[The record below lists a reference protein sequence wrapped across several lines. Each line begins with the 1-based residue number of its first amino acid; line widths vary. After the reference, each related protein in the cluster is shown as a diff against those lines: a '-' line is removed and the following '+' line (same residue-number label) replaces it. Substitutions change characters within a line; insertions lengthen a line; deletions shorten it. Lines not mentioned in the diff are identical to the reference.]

1 VGNSETDLTKIGN
14 YVVAYYG
21 FFDDS
26 PDGPI
31 NVVCFSGKSQKP
43 IEFHDHFVGR
53 YLSQTGKNGM
63 RRSYLEIPPKVTPRN
78 FLKSFRTLLD
88 EELKRGV
95 ELSLSDSCRDADLL
109 EVYFPQLDVE
119 DPLPVI
125 IGQMK
130 QEGFKEIKGDFIIA
144 EKVLDEIANE
154 TYY

>member
-1 VGNSETDLTKIGN
+1 
-14 YVVAYYG
+14 
-21 FFDDS
+21 
-26 PDGPI
+26 
-31 NVVCFSGKSQKP
+31 
-43 IEFHDHFVGR
+43 
-53 YLSQTGKNGM
+53 M